1 MKKGILGIVLVLVFF
16 SCKDA
21 HKKQIVKTAEKKI
34 EQTVPAVDGDSTNE
48 VTEEEEFK
56 KDFDILLPRSYRTY
70 ENVNDAASL
79 NEKWAELYEENGEY
93 YIGKA
98 KFKIEK
104 GFDDC
109 TGDSTKTILPENK
122 TLIFINNPELKNGKV
137 KSLKINKKR
146 IWPGEKSTLKFD
158 NTSYVLRAEGKV
170 NSQYKVH
177 TDDDKEEIFKEV
189 EHYKLYLTAG
199 NTPEKLIL
207 TEHSFNDTF
216 TELLFAGDLDGDG
229 KLDFIF
235 GSNRN
240 YEEERVLLFL
250 SSPAAN
256 GEAVKKVSEI
266 AVQFDC

>member
-21 HKKQIVKTAEKKI
+21 DKKQIAKAAEKTKEKSI
-34 EQTVPAVDGDSTNE
+34 QAVDTTSE
-48 VTEEEEFK
+48 IEEEENFK
-56 KDFDILLPRSYRTY
+56 KDFNILLPRSYRTY
-70 ENVNDAASL
+70 ENVNDASVL
-79 NEKWAELYEENGEY
+79 NEKWLELYEENGEY
-93 YIGKA
+93 YIGEA

-104 GFDDC
+104 GFDEC
-109 TGDSTKTILPENK
+109 AGDSTQIISPENK
-122 TLIFINNPELKNGKV
+122 TVLFIDYPELKTGKV

-158 NTSYVLRAEGKV
+158 NMSYVLRAEGKV

-177 TDDDKEEIFKEV
+177 TDDDKEEIFKVV
-189 EHYKLYLTAG
+189 EHYRLYLTVG
-199 NTPEKLIL
+199 NNSEHLIL
-207 TEHSFNDTF
+207 TESSFNDTF
-216 TELLFAGDLDGDG
+216 TELLFAGDIDGDG
-229 KLDFIF
+229 KLDLIF

-240 YEEERVLLFL
+240 YEEERVILFL
-250 SSPAAN
+250 SSKAAQ